1 MTGLVKHQDAK
12 AGLDFEEIP
21 LDVRR
26 VRMNRARHKARGSA
40 VKNVVLVAISLCLFA
55 IAGVKFY
62 GLSESD
68 KSELTEEDANTP
80 QNMRCADCKAEWTIT
95 LREWETLSR
104 KPREKGEKVECKE
117 CGKVSAWANSQLDF
131 SGLVAHDTDNV
142 WVNETGLP
150 PKSDEKTEKDTAEP
164 SPQEDDVSADE

>member
-1 MTGLVKHQDAK
+1 
-12 AGLDFEEIP
+12 
-21 LDVRR
+21 
-26 VRMNRARHKARGSA
+26 MNRARNKARGSA

-62 GLSESD
+62 GLSKAD
-68 KSELTEEDANTP
+68 KSPLSEEDANTP
-80 QNMRCADCKAEWTIT
+80 LNMLCADCKAEWKTT

-104 KPREKGEKVECKE
+104 NAREKGEKVECKE
-117 CGKVSAWANSQLDF
+117 CGKPSAWANSQLDL

-142 WVNETGLP
+142 WVNETGLH

-164 SPQEDDVSADE
+164 SPREGDVSADE